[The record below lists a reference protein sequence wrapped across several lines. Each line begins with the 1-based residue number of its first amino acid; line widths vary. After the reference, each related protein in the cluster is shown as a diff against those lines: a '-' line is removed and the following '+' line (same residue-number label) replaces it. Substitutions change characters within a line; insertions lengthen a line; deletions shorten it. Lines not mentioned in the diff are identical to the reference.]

1 MSFSTLQ
8 SDLLKASNANNIEGI
23 KKAEQALMAKI
34 DRINRGGGREIPAF
48 NKKDVIVERKKVVDR
63 KSILTSDAP
72 FLKKELT
79 EEEMLYKKFAL
90 LKITLDEM
98 RTFQHEDVEANDV
111 ANYQQYSTVRF
122 DLKNPNKLYNLPEV
136 LEVIVL
142 ISYKEENEKLHVT
155 MKLVNLYEGKLEE
168 KEFQPIVQ
176 KILSFLQYEIEKYI
190 EENEEFKENYE
201 FHV

>member
-1 MSFSTLQ
+1 MSISSLQ

-23 KKAEQALMAKI
+23 KKAEQALMSKI

-48 NKKDVIVERKKVVDR
+48 NKNDVIIERKKVLDR
-63 KSILTSDAP
+63 KAISPSDTP
-72 FLKKELT
+72 FVKKELT
-79 EEEMLYKKFAL
+79 KQELLYKKFSL

-98 RTFQHEDVEANDV
+98 RTFQHKDVEANDV

-122 DLKNPNKLYNLPEV
+122 DLKNPNKLYSLPEV

-168 KEFQPIVQ
+168 KEFQPTVQ